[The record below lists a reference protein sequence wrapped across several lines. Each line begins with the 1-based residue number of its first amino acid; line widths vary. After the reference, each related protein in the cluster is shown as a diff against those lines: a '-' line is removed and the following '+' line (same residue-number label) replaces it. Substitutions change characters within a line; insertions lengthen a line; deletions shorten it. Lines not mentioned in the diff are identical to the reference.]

1 MPEKR
6 LIDRFIEYLTAKNIS
21 FYRAEKDLAVGNGY
35 IQKAITRNGQFG
47 SDVIEKIGSVY
58 LDINLIYLITGTG
71 GSAIL
76 EYNQAN
82 TPYSMSAFNDQSAPF
97 NTDTPT
103 IIGKAIASKNEN
115 PVHPT
120 VHPPAIL
127 HPKVITVD
135 SKGNENILHVSI
147 RSAAGYL
154 AGHSDPE
161 YLEKLPSFR
170 LPGLTGKTYRSF
182 EADGDS
188 MDPTIKHQEM
198 VIGEWV
204 ESLEDIKDDRVYI
217 IVTKNSRPV
226 IKRLLNRINSLGF
239 IIAKSD
245 ATNNRQ
251 LYKNYTIDPDD
262 ILEVWYARFHG
273 SFDFQ
278 APSDMWKRVNNHE
291 ADITVLQDTVD
302 KLMSVIKTAGLL
314 NE

>member
-1 MPEKR
+1 MASAERLLQFLEKQGISKR
-6 LIDRFIEYLTAKNIS
+6 KFYTTVEVSNGYLDKSKNIS
-21 FYRAEKDLAVGNGY
+21 ADILERIIYSY
-35 IQKAITRNGQFG
+35 P
-47 SDVIEKIGSVY
+47 
-58 LDINLIYLITGTG
+58 DINIMWVITGTG
-71 GSAIL
+71 EMLKSDEKPA
-76 EYNQAN
+76 
-82 TPYSMSAFNDQSAPF
+82 
-97 NTDTPT
+97 DTPT
-103 IIGKAIASKNEN
+103 SNNHVHEPVVTINTNTPVTISKGAASKLEK
-115 PVHPT
+115 T
-120 VHPPAIL
+120 VHPPVHPPVIL
-127 HPKVITVD
+127 QPKIITVD
-135 SKGNENILHVSI
+135 GGGYENILHVSI

-188 MDPTIKHQEM
+188 MDPTIKHGQM

-226 IKRLLNRINSLGF
+226 IKRLLNRINTKGL

-245 ATNNRQ
+245 ATNNRE
-251 LYKNYTIDPDD
+251 LYKNYTINPDD

-278 APSDMWKRVNNHE
+278 APGDMWKRVNNHE
-291 ADITVLQDTVD
+291 ADITLLQSTVD
-302 KLMSVIKTAGLL
+302 KLMNVIKTAGLL